1 MGTEKFKWFS
11 YKFIKAIKRGEVDRI
26 CQAGNAETNPLGE
39 SLISIRQHRVD
50 TAEAERQRS
59 WTMERLAKFSVI

>member
-1 MGTEKFKWFS
+1 MRVKWLS

-26 CQAGNAETNPLGE
+26 YQAGNAETNPLGE
-39 SLISIRQHRVD
+39 SLISILQHMVD

-59 WTMERLAKFSVI
+59 WTMERLAKFLVI